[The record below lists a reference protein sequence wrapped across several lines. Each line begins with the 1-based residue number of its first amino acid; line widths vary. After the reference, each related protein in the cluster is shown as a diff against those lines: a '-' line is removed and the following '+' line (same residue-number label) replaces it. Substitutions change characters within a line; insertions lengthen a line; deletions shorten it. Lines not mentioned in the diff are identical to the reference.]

1 MRYLGDIFIVLFF
14 LSIILM
20 WVGILRAE
28 EPSFPD
34 VSWGYERTYERAND
48 IAQDFYSRKAYSDFG
63 EDVIQRLFSKWA
75 ESEFYDIR
83 HCRRYLDEAFC
94 EEQVDH
100 YYRYMTSELWKAMD
114 RHVKVK

>member
-1 MRYLGDIFIVLFF
+1 MYNLRYLGDIFIVL
-14 LSIILM
+14 II
-20 WVGILRAE
+20 VIAFGIFYKAKA
-28 EPSFPD
+28 SD
-34 VSWGYERTYERAND
+34 TIQWGFDKTYERANE